1 MLAATA
7 TTVALGDGEG
17 TTLEQWGESGP
28 ILLCVHG
35 ISSSR
40 RSWLRTAEYLAA
52 SFRVCAYDQRGHG
65 DSARIDGPM
74 TLERSVADLAAVA
87 DALGDRVHAL
97 IGHSWGGAVALL
109 GGPRIGAERVIA
121 VDPLIHQAP
130 GTWRADFV
138 DDLEPVLTVAPDAR
152 ANVIRE
158 MFIALPAVE
167 IDAKVHAMRNM
178 SLASVVALG
187 EENGADAGRW
197 DLRPALR
204 EYPLPL
210 LIMLADPTESVVS
223 AGDLTTVRATAGP
236 NVRVKVFAGEGHAL
250 VRTAFERYAGALE
263 TFLRG

>member
-1 MLAATA
+1 MIAS
-7 TTVALGDGEG
+7 TTTIVQLGDGDG
-17 TTLEQWGESGP
+17 TTLEQWGERGP

-40 RSWLRTAEYLAA
+40 RSWLRTAEYFAA

-74 TLERSVADLAAVA
+74 TLARSVADLAAVA
-87 DALGDRVHAL
+87 DALGDPVHAL

-109 GGPRIGAERVIA
+109 GGPQIGAERVVA
-121 VDPLIHQAP
+121 VDPMIHQAP
-130 GTWRADFV
+130 GMWRAEFV
-138 DDLEPVLTVAPDAR
+138 EDLEPVLTVAPDAR

-158 MFIALPAVE
+158 MFSALPTVE

-197 DLRPALR
+197 DLRPELR
-204 EYPLPL
+204 DYPLPL
-210 LIMLADPTESVVS
+210 LMLLADPAESVVS
-223 AGDLTTVRATAGP
+223 AGDLATVRATAGP
-236 NVRVKVFAGEGHAL
+236 NVRVEVFAGEGHTL

-263 TFLRG
+263 TFVRG